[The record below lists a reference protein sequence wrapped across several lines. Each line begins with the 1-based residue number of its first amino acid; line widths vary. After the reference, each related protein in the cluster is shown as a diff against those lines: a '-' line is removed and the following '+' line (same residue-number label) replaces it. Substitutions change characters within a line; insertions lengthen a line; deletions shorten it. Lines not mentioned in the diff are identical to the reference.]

1 MDTLEGLQ
9 KVISRKLYLI
19 LTRTKFTL
27 FALFFDLSWLTLV
40 YLYGIQVSIVTKDSI
55 SILSRAKLNEF
66 VIVEFRIAR
75 EVVGRNIEFAWA
87 VVQIDKIIH
96 PTRGPLFRLVEL
108 FIHLLSW
115 FRSRLF
121 DNLYLSDSRWLFF
134 LVVCASL
141 PRLLIGAVL
150 SNLLIDPIMQVH
162 VLLSLWVLTF
172 SHWWHLY
179 LVLGPLLSGTLFASF
194 LLRSD
199 LFLSLPDI
207 FKVLDLLKSKL
218 LSQLP

>member
-75 EVVGRNIEFAWA
+75 EVVGRNIEFA
-87 VVQIDKIIH
+87 
-96 PTRGPLFRLVEL
+96 
-108 FIHLLSW
+108 
-115 FRSRLF
+115 
-121 DNLYLSDSRWLFF
+121 
-134 LVVCASL
+134 
-141 PRLLIGAVL
+141 
-150 SNLLIDPIMQVH
+150 
-162 VLLSLWVLTF
+162 
-172 SHWWHLY
+172 
-179 LVLGPLLSGTLFASF
+179 
-194 LLRSD
+194 
-199 LFLSLPDI
+199 
-207 FKVLDLLKSKL
+207 
-218 LSQLP
+218 